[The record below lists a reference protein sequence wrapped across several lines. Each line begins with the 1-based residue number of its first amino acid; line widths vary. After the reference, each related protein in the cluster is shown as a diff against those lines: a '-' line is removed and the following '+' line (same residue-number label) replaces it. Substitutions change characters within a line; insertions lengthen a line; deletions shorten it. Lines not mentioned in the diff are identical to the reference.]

1 MGSDDDRKPSPS
13 PLRGQGLAFFS
24 AKRELCSS
32 PVPAFARDFRLIYL
46 SREGSGRGWRGAL
59 EVSTDRSS
67 DLVAQGPS

>member
-46 SREGSGRGWRGAL
+46 SREAIWQRVT
-59 EVSTDRSS
+59 E
-67 DLVAQGPS
+67 GPGGLH